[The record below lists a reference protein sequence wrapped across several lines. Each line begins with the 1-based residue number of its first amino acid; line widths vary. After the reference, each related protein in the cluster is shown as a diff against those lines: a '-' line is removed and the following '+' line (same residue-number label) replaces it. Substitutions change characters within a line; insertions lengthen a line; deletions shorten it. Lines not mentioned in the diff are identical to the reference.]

1 MINSPDNELPE
12 EVTNTIRNHM
22 NKGKNIEKGNVISSL
37 TSSAKLNVKESANM
51 QIVHSNKFI
60 SDGEIYTKTKE
71 KESSLPQPLDN
82 LLIFSD
88 SPGKQKPNNSTIY
101 EEGSF
106 ISVIDN
112 NENNFTSNLATIQN
126 FRVKKNE
133 NQRNSTNRNSKKEH
147 KIRKEISEIM
157 INITNWTLLNSNYE
171 DLVML
176 LTTLTALLRENPKSR
191 YFLMKQ
197 YGLSIFIELIDL
209 YLEHLNTIVL
219 HAILQVINQIIE
231 SDTKLLETSYLFGI
245 LPYMLKFSHSEFPKE
260 IRMESAYFVGQMFYS
275 SENSHKILVACGGLA
290 ALNEF
295 LDINY
300 SENKEL
306 ISLSIDCLYILFE
319 IKTLGILNLCK
330 ILSKYHII
338 QRLLLIIDQISLDKE
353 EEMIKYLVKALVIIT
368 HFAKCEDKKLKTLFC
383 DDNIIQLLRIFLI
396 NFQNKP
402 VIQAMII
409 KIFKILAF
417 EPMMLSILEN
427 NSILQ
432 TVLNLI
438 PVYNNNSL
446 DRENFLKESIQFSN
460 EKNQNTIRNSSII
473 KESGEPKSPTQSIK
487 ISPREEVLQVP
498 KN

>member
-22 NKGKNIEKGNVISSL
+22 NKEKNIEKGNIKSSL
-37 TSSAKLNVKESANM
+37 NSSAKSNAKETASIQMA
-51 QIVHSNKFI
+51 HSTKFI
-60 SDGEIYTKTKE
+60 SDGEIYSKG
-71 KESSLPQPLDN
+71 KESSFPKPLDN

-88 SPGKQKPNNSTIY
+88 SPGKQKPNNSTIF

-112 NENNFTSNLATIQN
+112 NENNLANIQN
-126 FRVKKNE
+126 FRTKKNE
-133 NQRNSTNRNSKKEH
+133 NQRNSTNRNCKMEH
-147 KIRKEISEIM
+147 KIRKKISEIM
-157 INITNWTLLNSNYE
+157 TNITNWTVVYSNYE
-171 DLVML
+171 DLL
-176 LTTLTALLRENPKSR
+176 SILTNLTELLRENPETR

-197 YGLSIFIELIDL
+197 YGLSIFIDLIDI

-219 HAILQVINQIIE
+219 HAILQLINQIIE
-231 SDTKLLETSYLFGI
+231 SDTKLLENSYLFGI

-300 SENKEL
+300 AENKEL

-353 EEMIKYLVKALVIIT
+353 EEMMKYLVKALVIIT
-368 HFAKCEDKKLKTLFC
+368 HFAKCEDKKLKILFG

-396 NFQNKP
+396 NFQTKP

-409 KIFKILAF
+409 KILKILAF

-438 PVYNNNSL
+438 PVYNNSSL

-460 EKNQNTIRNSSII
+460 DKNQNTIRNSSII
-473 KESGEPKSPTQSIK
+473 KESGEPKSPSRSIK

-498 KN
+498 SII